1 MPDFRVIEGAKK
13 EDLLATLIRAIELAR
28 SSRSETTVHLLK
40 MALLNEG
47 IQLASDLSREEIVP
61 AVQKEP
67 AAFRS
72 KFDDDAPVLGCELPS
87 LRSARRPFARPR

>member
-1 MPDFRVIEGAKK
+1 MPDFRVIEGARK
-13 EDLLATLIRAIELAR
+13 EDLLAILIRGIELAR
-28 SSRSETTVHLLK
+28 SSRSDTTVHLLK

-47 IQLASDLSREEIVP
+47 IQLASDLSREEAVP

-67 AAFRS
+67 AALRS
-72 KFDDDAPVLGCELPS
+72 KLDNNEPIPGCQLPS

>member
-1 MPDFRVIEGAKK
+1 MPDFKVIEGARK

-28 SSRSETTVHLLK
+28 ISRSDTTVHLLK

-47 IQLASDLSREEIVP
+47 MQLASDLSREEAVP

-72 KFDDDAPVLGCELPS
+72 KFDNEEPVVSCALPS